1 MAFLFGAPKV
11 SNNAPVISSLR
22 VQTSCYGKPL
32 PLVYG
37 RTRVAPNLIWY
48 NDFQSHPHSSSAS
61 AGKGGGGA
69 QGSTEYTYSAALIL
83 ALCEG
88 QIIDVPRV
96 WRGKEILTP
105 ATLGLD
111 VYGGAPDQPIFPPVA
126 SKYPAEA
133 LNYPGIAY
141 IASGAYDLGS
151 SATLENHNAEV
162 QSQFRIST
170 AIPDADISQVL
181 TDLVTDPVRGLGFS
195 ADSMG
200 DLTAFWS
207 FCRANGLW
215 ISPAYTEQQPVRE
228 MIKRLVEIGFSDVL
242 YSENKLKIIPYSDV
256 PATDNGANY
265 EPSRVPVYE
274 LTADDFLTE
283 GDDAPIEVERK
294 GLGEAYNHVQVK
306 FYDRT
311 NDYNEQ
317 VAEAKDAAD
326 IELHGLRSMA
336 VVEAKEICDGRVAAR
351 LADFHLRRSLNVRN
365 TYRFRLGWKH
375 VLLEATDIVYL
386 THSDSGLLQVPVM
399 ITKIEEEDETGLLS
413 IEAEDYPMGTTK
425 VAMFPAPVSDGYTT
439 DFSAAP
445 GNANV
450 PVMFEP
456 PFALT
461 DSRPELW
468 LATAGG
474 PQWGG
479 AQVWV
484 SLDNASYRQVGSVTN
499 PARYGSLS
507 APLAAGAAID
517 TAHLLS
523 VDMSASR
530 GVLRGGT
537 EEDARALT
545 TLCYVDGEYIAY
557 ADATLTGVNRYN
569 LGYLVR
575 GNHGSDNLDHAVGRP
590 FVRLDGSLF
599 RYAYPKEWL
608 GKAVWVKLVSY
619 NRYGAALQS
628 LAEVP
633 AYQTTLE
640 GAPLPA
646 VSGLRF
652 EQPWIGRDAKIAWE
666 PLDGAVDYEVQV
678 LAGDPVNIVS
688 TVAGLASTQYAYG
701 AGDMASA
708 GGPWR
713 SLVLKVRGR
722 SVTGKRGPWAQ
733 LLAFNPQVAALTGIE
748 ITGGFKQAFFKCQT
762 PAEGDFAGIRVWV
775 SDTAGTP
782 PSDATLVYDGPGTLA
797 PISQLA
803 DGTPLQSARQYYLR
817 AAGYDD
823 FGKDALNVS
832 SELAFSIIGMITETE
847 ILPGSIKTPSLAA
860 NVVTAEKID
869 FDSMIGRLAQFQF
882 VEATMLKAGSVN
894 ADALAVG
901 SSTNMLTDPGF
912 ESDGYG
918 WSLTHVLAP
927 TNQGYGPPGGSAYYL
942 AGTSNKTLLVS
953 HGTGGSPNTVAS
965 YFTQDIAVE
974 ASHTYMASVYTGAHR
989 CVVGVYVDFFDAN
1002 GNLLVGQNV
1011 LADQLNDEVAPG
1023 GQSLAAFKRVW
1034 YRAKAPAN
1042 AVRSRFTLFK
1052 RGTKAGQSD
1061 SWLFAVRPYL
1071 GEVLPN
1077 QTAVP
1082 PWDAAGAT
1090 IIGPGSI
1097 KTGTLSAISADL
1109 GSVTAGSLNIAN
1121 RFIVDRNG
1129 SLLIRNVVSGGN
1141 RVEQDNNGA
1150 RGFDANGTLRYRWGF
1165 W

>member
-1 MAFLFGAPKV
+1 MAFLFGSPKV
-11 SNNAPVISSLR
+11 SNNSPVISSMR
-22 VQTSCYGKPL
+22 VQTSCYGKAL

-37 RTRVAPNLIWY
+37 CARVAPNLIWY
-48 NDFQSHPHSSSAS
+48 NDFQAHPHTSSAS
-61 AGKGGGGA
+61 AGKGGGGM
-69 QGSTEYTYSAALIL
+69 QGQTSYTYTAAMIM
-83 ALCEG
+83 AMCEG
-88 QIIDVPRV
+88 EILGVPRV

-105 ATLGLD
+105 STLGLD
-111 VYGGAPDQPIFPPVA
+111 VYTGSAGQPPFPPVV

-141 IASGAYDLGS
+141 LASGGYDLGS

-162 QSQFRIST
+162 QSAFRISE
-170 AIPDADISQVL
+170 AIPDADPSAVL
-181 TDLVTDPVRGLGFS
+181 TDLVTSARGLGFD
-195 ADSMG
+195 ADKLG
-200 DLTAFWS
+200 DLGSFWA

-215 ISPAYTEQQPVRE
+215 ISPAYTEQQPARD
-228 MIKRLVEIGFSDVL
+228 MIRRLVEIGFSDVL
-242 YSENKLKIIPYSDV
+242 YSENKLKVVPYSDV

-265 EPSRVPVYE
+265 VPSRNPIYE
-274 LTADDFLTE
+274 LTADDFITDGAE
-283 GDDAPIEVERK
+283 PPIEVSRK
-294 GLGEAYNHVQVK
+294 SLDEAYNHVQVK
-306 FYDRT
+306 YYDRA

-326 IELHGLRSMA
+326 IELHGLRSMP

-351 LADFHLRRSLNVRN
+351 LADFHLRRSLSVRN
-365 TYRFRLGWKH
+365 TYTFSLGWKH
-375 VLLEATDIVYL
+375 VLLEPTDIVLL
-386 THSDSGLLQVPVM
+386 THPAYDFSGLPVT
-399 ITKIEEEDETGLLS
+399 IVKIEEDESGRLLF
-413 IEAEDYPMGTTK
+413 EAEDYPMGTTK
-425 VAMFPAPVSDGYTT
+425 VAQIPAPASDGYTT

-450 PVMFEP
+450 PVLFEP

-461 DSRPELW
+461 DNRPELW

-479 AQVWV
+479 AEVWV
-484 SLDNASYRQVGSVTN
+484 SLDNASYRQIGRIN
-499 PARYGSLS
+499 APARYGSLS
-507 APLAAGAAID
+507 APLPAGAAID

-537 EEDARALT
+537 EDDARALA
-545 TLCYVDGEYIAY
+545 TLCYVDGEYMAY
-557 ADATLTGVNRYN
+557 ADATLTGVNTYN

-575 GNHGSDNLDHAVGRP
+575 GVHGTDNQAHNVGKP
-590 FVRLDGSLF
+590 FVRLDGGVF

-608 GKAVWVKLVSY
+608 GRAVWVKLVSF
-619 NRYGAALQS
+619 NRFNAAKQGLD
-628 LAEVP
+628 EVP

-678 LAGDPVNIVS
+678 LAGNPVAIVS
-688 TVAGLASTQYAYG
+688 TATGLANTQFSYG
-701 AGDMASA
+701 AGDMVSA

-722 SVTGKRGPWAQ
+722 SITGKRGPWSQ

-748 ITGGFKQAFFKCQT
+748 ITGGFKQAFFKCLT
-762 PAEGDFAGIRVWV
+762 PSEGDFAGIRVWV
-775 SDTAGTP
+775 SDTAGLP

-797 PISQLA
+797 PISTLA

-823 FGKDALNVS
+823 FGKDGLNVS
-832 SELAFSIIGMITETE
+832 SELAFSIIGTITETE
-847 ILPGSIKTPSLAA
+847 ISPGSIKTPALAA
-860 NVVTAEKID
+860 NTVTAEKMD
-869 FDSMIGRLAQFQF
+869 FDSIIGRLATFQWL
-882 VEATMLKAGSVN
+882 EASMVKAGSIT
-894 ADALAVG
+894 ADAMQVG
-901 SSTNMLTDPGF
+901 ASVNMLVNPGLEADGF
-912 ESDGYG
+912 GWTFVQIQPVLDAGYG
-918 WSLTHVLAP
+918 AP
-927 TNQGYGPPGGSAYYL
+927 GTGSWYL
-942 AGTSNKTLLVS
+942 SNTSNKTFYARN
-953 HGTGGSPNTVAS
+953 GAGGDAANNAA
-965 YFTQDIAVE
+965 YWYQDIAVE
-974 ASHTYMASVYTGAHR
+974 ANRTYMATAYSGAHR
-989 CVVGVYVDFFDAN
+989 CDVVVAIDFYDASGNWVAPTVVAGNAVNAGQAAGGVY
-1002 GNLLVGQNV
+1002 
-1011 LADQLNDEVAPG
+1011 LAY
-1023 GQSLAAFKRVW
+1023 FKRLW
-1034 YRAKAPAN
+1034 RRAKAPAN
-1042 AVRSRFTLFK
+1042 AVRARYYLMK
-1052 RGTKAGQSD
+1052 RGTYAGQAD
-1061 SWLFAVRPYL
+1061 SWLFAVRPYF

-1077 QTAVP
+1077 QTELP

-1090 IIGPGSI
+1090 IIGPGHI

-1109 GSVTAGSLNIAN
+1109 GSVTAGSLNINN

-1129 SLLIRNVVSGGN
+1129 TVTMRSGTTGRRTEIIDSSLF
-1141 RVEQDNNGA
+1141 RVFDENGVM
-1150 RGFDANGTLRYRWGF
+1150 RTRWGI

>member
-1 MAFLFGAPKV
+1 MAILFGAPKV
-11 SNNAPVISSLR
+11 TNNAPVISSMR
-22 VQTSCYGKPL
+22 VQTSCYGRPV

-37 RTRVAPNLIWY
+37 RTRVAPNVIWY
-48 NDFQSHPHSSSAS
+48 NDFQSHPHTSSA
-61 AGKGGGGA
+61 AGGKGGGGS
-69 QGSTEYTYSAALIL
+69 QSTTEYTYTAALIM
-83 ALCEG
+83 AMCEG

-96 WRGKEILTP
+96 WRGKEILNP

-111 VYGGAPDQPIFPPVA
+111 VYGGTADQPVFPPVA

-133 LNYPGIAY
+133 LNYPGIAFL
-141 IASGAYDLGS
+141 ASGAYDLGS

-162 QSQFRIST
+162 QSEFRISE
-170 AIPDADISQVL
+170 AIPDADPSQVL
-181 TDLVTDPVRGLGFS
+181 VDLVTSPVRGLGFS
-195 ADSMG
+195 ADSLG
-200 DLTAFWS
+200 DLGPFWA

-215 ISPAYTEQQPVRE
+215 ISPAYTDQQPARD

-256 PATDNGANY
+256 AATDYGANY
-265 EPSRVPVYE
+265 VPSRNPTYE
-274 LTADDFLTE
+274 LAADDFITE
-283 GDDAPIEVERK
+283 GADPPIDVSRK
-294 GLGEAYNHVQVK
+294 SLGEAYNHVQVK
-306 FYDRT
+306 YYDRA

-326 IELHGLRSMA
+326 IELHGLRSMP

-365 TYRFRLGWKH
+365 TYTFSLGWKH
-375 VLLEATDIVYL
+375 VLLEPTDIVLL
-386 THSDSGLLQVPVM
+386 TDPAYGFASVPVM
-399 ITKIEEEDETGLLS
+399 ITKIEEDEESEELQ

-425 VAMFPAPVSDGYTT
+425 VATIPAPVSDGYTT

-461 DSRPELW
+461 DNRPELW

-484 SLDNASYRQVGSVTN
+484 SLDNASYRQVGQIGN
-499 PARYGSLS
+499 PSRYGSLS
-507 APLAAGAAID
+507 ATLPAGAAID

-537 EEDARALT
+537 EDDARSLT
-545 TLCYVDGEYIAY
+545 TICYVDGEYIAY
-557 ADATLTGVNRYN
+557 ADATLTGVNTYN

-575 GNHGSDNLDHAVGRP
+575 GNYGSDNLQHAAGRP
-590 FVRLDGSLF
+590 FVRLDGGLF
-599 RYAYPKEWL
+599 RYGYPKEWL

-652 EQPWIGRDAKIAWE
+652 EQPWTGRDAKIVWE

-678 LAGDPVNIVS
+678 LAGDPVNVVGSVS
-688 TVAGLASTQYAYG
+688 GLGSTQYAYG

-797 PISQLA
+797 PISQLS

-823 FGKDALNVS
+823 FGKDGLNVS
-832 SELAFSIIGMITETE
+832 SELAFSIIGMISETE

-882 VEATMLKAGSVN
+882 VEATMLKAGSVT
-894 ADALAVG
+894 ADALSVG
-901 SSTNMLTDPGF
+901 SSANMLTDPGF
-912 ESDGYG
+912 EADAYGWTFSSPVATTSAGYG
-918 WSLTHVLAP
+918 
-927 TNQGYGPPGGSAYYL
+927 NPGTSSWYL
-942 AGTSNKTLLVS
+942 ANTSNKTLYVS
-953 HGTGGSPNTVAS
+953 HGVGGSPDANATTL
-965 YFTQDIAVE
+965 TQDIAIE
-974 ASHTYMASVYTGAHR
+974 ASRTYMASAYIGAHR
-989 CVVGVYVDFFDAN
+989 CAAGVWIDYFDAV
-1002 GNLLVGQNV
+1002 GNVLEGQNTLGDPINNE
-1011 LADQLNDEVAPG
+1011 LATG
-1023 GQSLAAFKRVW
+1023 GSFLANYKRVW
-1034 YRAKAPAN
+1034 WRSRAPAN
-1042 AVRSRFTLFK
+1042 AVRARFTLLK
-1052 RGTKAGQSD
+1052 RGTKAGQTD
-1061 SWLFAVRPYL
+1061 SYMFAVRPYF

-1077 QTAVP
+1077 QTDVP

-1129 SLLIRNVVSGGN
+1129 NLLIRNTTAGTN
-1141 RVEQDNNGA
+1141 HFEMDNNGFRA
-1150 RGFDANGTLRYRWGF
+1150 YDGNGMLRMRGGF